1 MCSALFPLVCALNVV
16 RNVFMCATPLL
27 ARART
32 HTLLRAARHIRIS
45 NPLYMIFTVPSARA
59 QPLSYKLRSPLPLT
73 PATLFPSSK
82 SVSMTLCSVPCLPCC
97 SPAPAPTRSIS
108 PLPSNPSPKCLSP
121 PHQTLNP
128 NQKLYL
134 RASPAAARL
143 LTIARSNPAVTLLI
157 VGLLFSRLTIAT
169 IMSGMTRCVR
179 APRLCHTSPKRVLPA
194 APTSLVIPAP
204 PQHCVVRPPV
214 GRPPRPCLH
223 GYLPRALW
231 CVSRVR
237 ASAAWALDDAFA
249 RCCGGV

>member
-1 MCSALFPLVCALNVV
+1 
-16 RNVFMCATPLL
+16 MCATPLL

-32 HTLLRAARHIRIS
+32 HTLLRVARHIRIS
-45 NPLYMIFTVPSARA
+45 NPLHMIFTVPSARA

-179 APRLCHTSPKRVLPA
+179 APRLPQARADSRPNIPCNPRSA
-194 APTSLVIPAP
+194 AALRCPSACGPPPSSLSSWLSSSRS
-204 PQHCVVRPPV
+204 VVR
-214 GRPPRPCLH
+214 
-223 GYLPRALW
+223 
-231 CVSRVR
+231 VSR
-237 ASAAWALDDAFA
+237 ASKRRVGF
-249 RCCGGV
+249 G